1 MIKKN
6 KSFIIYLSISV
17 ILNLIHINIF
27 NIDLT
32 PDFILLTLIFWFFK
46 NPNMMMPISIFWLI
60 GLMTDILMGD
70 LLGQYALTYA
80 CCYFIAQ
87 YFRKKILLNNKHQQ
101 LTYVFLIFLSAQ
113 IIMLTINVMHDLHY
127 PGLSYFSQSISAI
140 FIWYILSKFSFFKFD
155 H

>member
-6 KSFIIYLSISV
+6 KSFIISLLIAAL
-17 ILNLIHINIF
+17 LNLIQIKIF

-46 NPNMMMPISIFWLI
+46 NPALLSISLFWLI
-60 GLMTDILMGD
+60 GLIVDIFMGD

-87 YFRKKILLNNKHQQ
+87 YFVNKILLSNKHQK
-101 LTYVFLIFLSAQ
+101 LLYIFLIFLTAQ
-113 IIMLTINVMHDLHY
+113 FIMLMINAMHELHY
-127 PGLSYFSQSISAI
+127 PGASYFLQSISALI
-140 FIWYILSKFSFFKFD
+140 IWYGLSKFKFFKLD
-155 H
+155 R

>member
-1 MIKKN
+1 MIRKN
-6 KSFIIYLSISV
+6 KSFIICLAISA

-27 NIDLT
+27 NIDLM

-46 NPNMMMPISIFWLI
+46 NPNMASISIFWLI
-60 GLMTDILMGD
+60 GLMADIIMGD

-87 YFRKKILLNNKHQQ
+87 YFGKKILLNNQHQQ
-101 LTYVFLIFLSAQ
+101 LTYVFFIFLSAQ
-113 IIMLTINVMHDLHY
+113 IIMLTINVMHNLHY
-127 PGLSYFSQSISAI
+127 PGLSYFIQSISAI
-140 FIWYILSKFSFFKFD
+140 FVWHLLTKFRFFKFD